1 MIIKSNKILITIFIS
16 SLIVYI
22 LSCIGLFD
30 NLSAFGVKYL
40 YNALGYTNK
49 WSKTYG
55 SPWFNRMTGD
65 ISALGSR
72 ELVLFFS
79 IFIYFYLYMVRDKI
93 YANKFLFTIGFGIL
107 LILIVKF
114 TTSKL
119 DEFTLNS
126 VLTESLSN
134 FPSGHAFIVTVMYL
148 AMAQY
153 LSSRKKSYQVNKYLF
168 ISASIVIILVGICRF
183 LGAGHTITEVIAGWS
198 LGLCWF
204 TFVQLFLRL
213 DHKSIFNK

>member
-1 MIIKSNKILITIFIS
+1 ML
-16 SLIVYI
+16 
-22 LSCIGLFD
+22 
-30 NLSAFGVKYL
+30 
-40 YNALGYTNK
+40 
-49 WSKTYG
+49 
-55 SPWFNRMTGD
+55 
-65 ISALGSR
+65 
-72 ELVLFFS
+72 
-79 IFIYFYLYMVRDKI
+79 RDKI
-93 YANKFLFTIGFGIL
+93 YANKFLFTVGFGIL

-119 DEFTLNS
+119 EEFTLNS

-134 FPSGHAFIVTVMYL
+134 FPSGHAFIVTIMYL

-204 TFVQLFLRL
+204 TFAQLFLRL